1 MFTCSFTNK
10 DMQKFVNFYKRLRI
24 DERQFIIN
32 AITTLCEERKD
43 NEYIHNPF
51 LKIQYQAENIYR
63 YCQKIGL
70 QRLIINSDFSE
81 IVMNYWPFTYH
92 EKGNSEYWNRL
103 KKEEELMNE

>member
-1 MFTCSFTNK
+1 MFTSSFTNK

-24 DERQFIIN
+24 DERDFIIK

-43 NEYIHNPF
+43 KEYIHNPF

-70 QRLIINSDFSE
+70 QRLIINSDFTE

-103 KKEEELMNE
+103 RKEEELMNE